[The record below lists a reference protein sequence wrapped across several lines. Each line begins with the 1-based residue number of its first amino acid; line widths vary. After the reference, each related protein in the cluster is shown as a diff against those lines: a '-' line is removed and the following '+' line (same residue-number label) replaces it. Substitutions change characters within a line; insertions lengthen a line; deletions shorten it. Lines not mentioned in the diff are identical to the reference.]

1 MRGKSGW
8 GSGRLK
14 ASIKDIAARA
24 GTSVSTVSRALNKSG
39 YVSPD
44 VRARVEEAVRDLNYT
59 PSKDARMLRGAPSRV
74 VGLMLPAVDVPFF
87 GILAQAIE
95 QALFQK
101 GYQTLICCTSENLE
115 HEARY
120 VSMLLSQ
127 RVDGVIVA
135 SAFGDD
141 AHFEAFVEA
150 DVPLVAIDR
159 DLGRFADHVVTADH
173 EAGGRLMVQHLTAL
187 GHRRIA
193 AIGAPAHSQSIQVRL
208 QSIRSELAKAGL
220 EPSAVALGEEH
231 TFSAAYDMARAIL
244 EKDRAVT
251 AIIGMTD
258 VAAIAAIHAVHDCGL
273 STPGDVSVI
282 GFDDLPE
289 AAYVI
294 PSLTTVSQPIREIGE
309 HAARTIEAAIGQ
321 RRQPDGE
328 KAEPVTRLPVRL
340 VERQSTGPVRRSV

>member
-1 MRGKSGW
+1 M
-8 GSGRLK
+8 K

-59 PSKDARMLRGAPSRV
+59 PSKDARMMRGAPSRV

-101 GYQTLICCTSENLE
+101 GYQTLICCTSENLD
-115 HEARY
+115 HEMRY

-150 DVPLVAIDR
+150 GVPLVAIDR

-173 EAGGRLMVQHLTAL
+173 EAGGRLMVRHLAAL
-187 GHRRIA
+187 GHRRIGV
-193 AIGAPAHSQSIQVRL
+193 IGAPAHSQSIKVRL
-208 QSIRSELAKAGL
+208 QSIRDEMVALGL
-220 EPSAVALGEEH
+220 EPAAVALGEEH
-231 TFSAAYDMARAIL
+231 TFAAAYDRARSIM
-244 EKDRAVT
+244 EKDPDVT

-258 VAAIAAIHAVHDCGL
+258 IAAIAAIHAVHDCGR
-273 STPGDVSVI
+273 SVPGDISVI

-309 HAARTIEAAIGQ
+309 QAAQVIEAAISQ
-321 RRQPDGE
+321 RRGGE
-328 KAEPVTRLPVRL
+328 GETGDVVTRLPVRL
-340 VERQSTGPVRRSV
+340 VERQSTGPVRGSV

>member
-1 MRGKSGW
+1 M
-8 GSGRLK
+8 K

-44 VRARVEEAVRDLNYT
+44 VRARVEEAVRELNYT

-95 QALFQK
+95 QALFQND
-101 GYQTLICCTSENLE
+101 YQTLICCTSENLE

-159 DLGRFADHVVTADH
+159 DLSRFADHVVTADH
-173 EAGGRLMVQHLTAL
+173 EAGGRLMVQHLTGL

-208 QSIRSELAKAGL
+208 QSIRSELEKAGL
-220 EPSAVALGEEH
+220 EPSAVGLGEEH
-231 TFSAAYDMARAIL
+231 TFSAAYDRARSII
-244 EKDRAVT
+244 EKDPALT

-258 VAAIAAIHAVHDCGL
+258 IAAIAAIHAVHDCGL
-273 STPGDVSVI
+273 SVPGDISVI

-294 PSLTTVSQPIREIGE
+294 PSLTTVSQPIRKIGE
-309 HAARTIEAAIGQ
+309 QAARMIEAAIVQ
-321 RRQPDGE
+321 CRQPGGE
-328 KAEPVTRLPVRL
+328 KGEVVTRLPVRL
-340 VERQSTGPVRRSV
+340 VERQSTGPVRGAE

>member
-1 MRGKSGW
+1 M
-8 GSGRLK
+8 K

-24 GTSVSTVSRALNKSG
+24 GTSVSTVSRALNNSG

-44 VRARVEEAVRDLNYT
+44 VRTRVEEAVRDLNYT

-74 VGLMLPAVDVPFF
+74 IGLMLPAVDVPFF
-87 GILAQAIE
+87 GMLAQAIE

-101 GYQTLICCTSENLE
+101 DYQTLICCTSENLE

-141 AHFEAFVEA
+141 AHFEAFGAA

-159 DLGRFADHVVTADH
+159 DLARFADHVVTADH
-173 EAGGRLMVQHLTAL
+173 QAGGRLMVQHLIGL

-193 AIGAPAHSQSIQVRL
+193 AVGAPAHSQSIQVRL
-208 QSIRSELAKAGL
+208 QSIRHELSQSGL

-231 TFSAAYDMARAIL
+231 SFSAAYGMVKSIIENDP
-244 EKDRAVT
+244 AVT
-251 AIIGMTD
+251 AVIGMTD

-273 STPGDVSVI
+273 SVPGDISVI

-294 PSLTTVSQPIREIGE
+294 PSLTTVAQPIREIGE
-309 HAARTIEAAIGQ
+309 RAALLVEAAIAL
-321 RRQPDGE
+321 RRQTDGE
-328 KAEPVTRLPVRL
+328 KAEAVARLPVRL
-340 VERQSTGPVRRSV
+340 VERQSTGPARDRP

>member
-1 MRGKSGW
+1 M
-8 GSGRLK
+8 K
-14 ASIKDIAARA
+14 ASIKDIARRA

-44 VRARVEEAVRDLNYT
+44 VRVRVEEAVRDLNYT
-59 PSKDARMLRGAPSRV
+59 PSKEARMLRGGPSRV

-141 AHFEAFVEA
+141 AHFSAFVEA

-159 DLGRFADHVVTADH
+159 DLGRFAEHVVTADH
-173 EAGGRLMVQHLTAL
+173 VAGGQLMVQHLTGL
-187 GHRRIA
+187 GHRSIA

-208 QSIRSELAKAGL
+208 QSIRNALAKDGL
-220 EPSAVALGEEH
+220 ELSAVALGEEH
-231 TFSAAYDMARAIL
+231 SFSAAYHMARSII
-244 EKDRAVT
+244 EDNPAVT

-273 STPGDVSVI
+273 SVPVDISVI

-294 PSLTTVSQPIREIGE
+294 PALTTVSQPIRQIGE
-309 HAARTIEAAIGQ
+309 HAARVIEAAIAQ
-321 RRQPDGE
+321 RRQPDEVKGE
-328 KAEPVTRLPVRL
+328 VVTRMPVRL
-340 VERQSTGPVRRSV
+340 VERQSTGLARERV

>member
-1 MRGKSGW
+1 M
-8 GSGRLK
+8 K
-14 ASIKDIAARA
+14 ASIRDIATRA
-24 GTSVSTVSRALNKSG
+24 GTSVSTVSRALNNSG

-44 VRARVEEAVRDLNYT
+44 VRVRVEQAVRDLNYT
-59 PSKDARMLRGAPSRV
+59 PSKDARMLRGGPSRV

-101 GYQTLICCTSENLE
+101 GYQTLICCTSENLD

-141 AHFEAFVEA
+141 AHFESFGAA

-159 DLGRFADHVVTADH
+159 DLGRFADHLVTADH

-187 GHRRIA
+187 GHGHIA

-208 QSIRSELAKAGL
+208 QSIKSELGAQGL
-220 EPSAVALGEEH
+220 DLSAIALGEEH
-231 TFSAAYDMARAIL
+231 TFPAAYAMAREII
-244 EKDRAVT
+244 ENNQSIT

-258 VAAIAAIHAVHDCGL
+258 IAAIAAIHAVHDCGRAV
-273 STPGDVSVI
+273 PGDISVI

-294 PSLTTVSQPIREIGE
+294 PSLTTVAQPIREIGE
-309 HAARTIEAAIGQ
+309 EAARVIEAAISERKQLDESAVKG
-321 RRQPDGE
+321 
-328 KAEPVTRLPVRL
+328 VTRLPVQL
-340 VERQSTGPVRRSV
+340 VERQSTGPAPHKRRR

>member
-1 MRGKSGW
+1 M
-8 GSGRLK
+8 K
-14 ASIKDIAARA
+14 ASIKDIARRA

-59 PSKDARMLRGAPSRV
+59 PSKDARMLRGGPSRV

-101 GYQTLICCTSENLE
+101 DYQTLICCTSENLE

-141 AHFEAFVEA
+141 AHFSAFAEA

-173 EAGGRLMVQHLTAL
+173 VAGGQLMVQHLTGL

-208 QSIRSELAKAGL
+208 QSIRNELAKDGL
-220 EPSAVALGEEH
+220 EPCAVALGEEH
-231 TFSAAYDMARAIL
+231 TFSAAYHMARSII
-244 EKDRAVT
+244 EKDAEVT

-273 STPGDVSVI
+273 SVPGDISVI

-294 PSLTTVSQPIREIGE
+294 PALTTVSQPIREIGE
-309 HAARTIEAAIGQ
+309 HAARVIEAAIAQ
-321 RRQPDGE
+321 RRQPDEVKGE
-328 KAEPVTRLPVRL
+328 VVTRMPVRL
-340 VERQSTGPVRRSV
+340 VERQSTGLARERV